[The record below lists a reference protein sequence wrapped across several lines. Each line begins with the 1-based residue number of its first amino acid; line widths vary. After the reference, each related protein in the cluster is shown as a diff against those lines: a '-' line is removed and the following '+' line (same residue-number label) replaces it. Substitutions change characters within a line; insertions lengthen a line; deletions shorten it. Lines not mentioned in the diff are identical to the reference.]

1 MVCKHKNA
9 SPVGE
14 FLELYSKLDEI
25 DKIKVAERIKTLLE
39 NDKYSVKRRII
50 DRTDGIITVNFK

>member
-1 MVCKHKNA
+1 MICKHKND

-14 FLELYSKLDEI
+14 FPELYSKLDEV